1 MKLLNLNEFKGYLDS
16 LKVTRSIKT
25 IQLHHTYEPSYDN
38 FNGSNHLTMQKNMQ
52 SYHIKT
58 NGWSDIGQHFTIF
71 PDGMICT
78 GRNINSSPAG
88 IKGAN
93 TGSICIECIG
103 NFDIGGDVMTEA
115 QKDAIVGATRMLLD
129 RFKLEAK
136 SSVIYHAWW
145 TASGKS
151 LGTYVKGKSAKTC
164 PGTNFFGGNTKEAYT
179 KYLMPLIENYGKEE
193 KIMYNTINDV
203 PEWGKP
209 TIEKLVKKGF
219 LNGDAEGKLNL
230 SMDMLRILVINDR
243 AGLYGE

>member
-1 MKLLNLNEFKGYLDS
+1 MKLLNLDEFKGYLDS

-25 IQLHHTYEPSYDN
+25 IQLHHTWSPNYSH
-38 FNGSNHLTMQKNMQ
+38 FNGNHLTLQRNMQ
-52 SYHIKT
+52 THHIKN

-78 GRNINSSPAG
+78 GRDINSSPAG

-93 TGSICIECIG
+93 TGSICIECLG
-103 NFDIGGDVMTEA
+103 NFDIGGDEMTEA

-129 RFKLEAK
+129 RFNLKAK

-145 TASGKS
+145 TASGTS

-179 KYLMPLIENYGKEE
+179 NYLMPLIENYGKEE

-209 TIEKLVKKGF
+209 TIEKLIKKGF

-230 SMDMLRILVINDR
+230 SMDMLRVLVINDR
-243 AGLYGE
+243 AGLYGKE